1 MAITMDLLSDRKF
14 VAAAV
19 VLLLAAFVSQ
29 SVYFAATSSYTYD
42 ETVSVVNGYY
52 YLTTHDMRL
61 GLSQPPLSA
70 YLSAV
75 PLFLAGV
82 HFDFNRESCASYDN
96 WLCAQQVLFEDAG
109 NAAKVL
115 FLSRIMSILA
125 AAAAGII
132 VFLWAKRLFGALAG
146 LLSLALFSFNPIII
160 SQGALALTNSFLML
174 FVLLNLYLFYRLL
187 LKYSLRLFLLFSVT
201 FALAVASKANAALL
215 LPITYVALLL
225 FAWRVKLLDALPSPR
240 RKSGCDGAPSTTVD
254 VGFSK
259 PVAARLK
266 SVLFHAFV
274 FAAVSFFVL
283 LVVYQ
288 FQFGTLASS
297 VPPKYVPV
305 FEGSIA
311 SKLPSSIAKIADA
324 VVFRLPIPFPSFF
337 SGAAWHTVAGES
349 KLSFLNGEVFTGT
362 KLSFFPVVFFTKT
375 PVGLIVLAALGLFV
389 SLANRAA
396 KVGVSFLILP
406 AIIWLCFFALTLD
419 SGVQHILLVYPL
431 LAILAGGSALWL
443 YKVKF
448 RAALVALLLFWNI
461 FAALLIAPHYLAYF
475 NELAG
480 GPDGGSRLLGVPNF
494 DWGQD
499 LPALRQ
505 YMSDNNIQS
514 VKLSYFGTAD
524 PSAYGINYTYLASP
538 RFQPWDPDYVPI
550 VPKNFTED
558 CGRATGIVAISAT
571 NYYGIFLNNRSCYSW
586 LRPYQPIAA
595 LGHTIFVYNIPSG

>member
-1 MAITMDLLSDRKF
+1 MAITMDLLANRKF
-14 VAAAV
+14 VFLAV
-19 VLLLAAFVSQ
+19 VLLLIVFVSQ
-29 SVYFAATSSYTYD
+29 SVYFAAKSSYTYD

-96 WLCAQQVLFEDAG
+96 WLCAQQALFEDG
-109 NAAKVL
+109 DNASRVL
-115 FLSRIMSILA
+115 FLSRLMSILA
-125 AAAAGII
+125 SAAAGII
-132 VFLWAKRLFGALAG
+132 VFLWARKLFGVRAG
-146 LLSLALFSFNPIII
+146 LLSLALFTFNPIII
-160 SQGALALTNSFLML
+160 GHGALALTNSFLML
-174 FVLLNLYLFYRLL
+174 FVLLNLYLFYCLL
-187 LKYSLRLFLLFSVT
+187 LKYSLRMFLFFSAT

-215 LPITYVALLL
+215 LPVTYIALLL
-225 FAWRVKLLDALPSPR
+225 FAWRVKLLYALPLFR
-240 RKSGCDGAPSTTVD
+240 
-254 VGFSK
+254 K

-266 SVLFHAFV
+266 SILFHALV
-274 FAAVSFFVL
+274 FAAVSFVVL

-297 VPPKYVPV
+297 VPPKYIPV

-311 SKLPSSIAKIADA
+311 SKLPVSIAKVVEA

-362 KLSFFPVVFFTKT
+362 KLLFFTAVLLTKT
-375 PVGLIVLAALGLFV
+375 PISLIILAALGLFV

-396 KVGVSFLILP
+396 KVGASFLVLP
-406 AIIWLCFFALTLD
+406 AIIWFLFFAFTLD
-419 SGVQHILLVYPL
+419 SGVQHILPIYPL
-431 LAILAGGSALWL
+431 LIILAGGSALWI
-443 YKVKF
+443 YNSRFKS
-448 RAALVALLLFWNI
+448 ALVALLLFWNV
-461 FAALLIAPHYLAYF
+461 FAALLVAPHYLAYF

-480 GPDGGSRLLGVPNF
+480 GPDRGHRLLGVPNF

-505 YMSDNNIQS
+505 YLADSGVQS

-550 VPKNFTED
+550 VPKNFTEA
-558 CGRATGIVAISAT
+558 CGKATGIVAVSAT

-586 LRPYQPIAA
+586 LSSYQPVAMP
-595 LGHTIFVYNIPSG
+595 GHTIFVYNISG